1 MRRTVYLSNLRGGR
15 AITRGQMMSAAS
27 ETLCIRAL
35 RSSSDIFVLTVLN
48 EEEEAEGEFWGWVGV
63 GVAIFS
69 RFG

>member
-1 MRRTVYLSNLRGGR
+1 
-15 AITRGQMMSAAS
+15 MMSAAS